1 MWRTFSFIS
10 DWFNDFNERRRL
22 VRHFNLAAREAFV
35 CGVAPTLLES
45 SISSGYSPYRHA
57 FSKFLA
63 GGFRIKALSG
73 RPLSKNEMISL
84 SKVVLSNQELV
95 RKLISL
101 GWDTLEVH
109 DNAGTYGVKWKLY
122 DYSGINGMLGGTY

>member
-1 MWRTFSFIS
+1 MWNRILE
-10 DWFNDFNERRRL
+10 WFGDFKERRKL
-22 VRHFNLAAREAFV
+22 ISEFNSASRRAFV
-35 CGVAPTLLES
+35 NGEAETLLNA
-45 SISSGYSPYRHA
+45 SITIGNSNYKHS

-73 RPLSKNEMISL
+73 RKLLKSEMTYIGNIITNNEH
-84 SKVVLSNQELV
+84 LV

-109 DNAGTYGVKWKLY
+109 DNIGKSGLQWQLETYTKIG
-122 DYSGINGMLGGTY
+122 GMLHE

>member
-1 MWRTFSFIS
+1 MWYKIFDILDWFSEFGERIKVIRSFNRSAKSSFIAG
-10 DWFNDFNERRRL
+10 E
-22 VRHFNLAAREAFV
+22 AR
-35 CGVAPTLLES
+35 TLLQAK
-45 SISSGYSPYRHA
+45 ITRGQGGDYRQN

-73 RPLSKNEMISL
+73 NPMKKSELIEIGRIILDNE
-84 SKVVLSNQELV
+84 QLV

-109 DNAGTYGVKWKLY
+109 DNKGILGIKWALKKY
-122 DYSGINGMLGGTY
+122 ANIGGYIE